1 MSEPAPNP
9 AKKSAWRA
17 YLPLIIFGLFAVV
30 LIITMVRIN
39 TGDLNIRDVP
49 SPFIGRSV
57 PDFKLPLLDGSGVLT
72 QETFKGKITLLNV
85 WASWCYA
92 CRQEHEAIKWLASK
106 GVRVLGFN
114 YKDEVKDAQA
124 WLQQLGNPYAQVV
137 SDLDGRVGIEW
148 GVYGAPETFVIDSKG
163 IIRDKRIGP
172 VDEAY
177 IEKTLTPLLEK
188 LHAEMEAPTT

>member
-1 MSEPAPNP
+1 MSDGDLNLN
-9 AKKSAWRA
+9 KKSSLSRFA
-17 YLPLIIFGLFAVV
+17 PLIVFGLLVAVILIV
-30 LIITMVRIN
+30 LVRQN

-49 SPFIGRSV
+49 SPLIGKSV
-57 PDFKLPLLDGSGVLT
+57 PQFTLPLLDGTGVLT
-72 QETFKGKITLLNV
+72 QDTFKGKITLLNV